1 MNILLV
7 EDDASIVSALTDLLH
22 SEGFSVQACA
32 TQDAACEA
40 LARTTFDIALL
51 DVTLPQ
57 GNGFAVCAAAREAAP
72 EMPVIFLTASDD
84 EYSTVAGLDM
94 GAVDYIAKPFRAR
107 ELVSRIRS
115 ALRRA
120 HPAESA
126 LLVGDVRV
134 DPASGA
140 VTKAGKELFLSAL
153 EYRLLLF
160 FFQHKGKLV
169 TREVLPYLLQNFLS
183 AGRTK
188 LHVERIVVPD
198 VSVPE
203 QKVRQ
208 IRDTVPSLRLDG
220 IVSSGFSISRGK
232 AAEYISAGKCELN
245 YAPCVKGDKQ
255 TAEGDVITVRGL
267 GKIRLD
273 AVGGNTKKGRIC
285 VEITRFL

>member
-40 LARTTFDIALL
+40 LARATFDIALL
-51 DVTLPQ
+51 DVT
-57 GNGFAVCAAAREAAP
+57 
-72 EMPVIFLTASDD
+72 LTASDD

-140 VTKAGKELFLSAL
+140 VTKACKELFLSAL

-169 TREVLPYLLQNFLS
+169 TREVLRDAIWDS
-183 AGRTK
+183 AG
-188 LHVERIVVPD
+188 EY
-198 VSVPE
+198 VSDNALNVYVKRLREKIETDPSEPE
-203 QKVRQ
+203 
-208 IRDTVPSLRLDG
+208 I
-220 IVSSGFSISRGK
+220 
-232 AAEYISAGKCELN
+232 
-245 YAPCVKGDKQ
+245 
-255 TAEGDVITVRGL
+255 VITVRGL
-267 GKIRLD
+267 GYK
-273 AVGGNTKKGRIC
+273 VG
-285 VEITRFL
+285 E